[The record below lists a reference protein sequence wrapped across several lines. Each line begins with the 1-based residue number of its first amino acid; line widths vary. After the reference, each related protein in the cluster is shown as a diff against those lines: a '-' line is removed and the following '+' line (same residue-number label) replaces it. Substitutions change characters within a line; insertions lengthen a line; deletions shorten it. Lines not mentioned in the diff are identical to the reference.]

1 MKTHFELPKAALS
14 VMTLLEDKG
23 FEVYLIGGYV
33 RDLLIGRQS
42 TDLDMA
48 TNASA
53 KAMIEIFNDHP
64 LSLIGE
70 KLGTV
75 GVKIEDTWVEL
86 TTYRSEST
94 SSNYRH
100 PDEVRFIGSLKDDV
114 LRRDFTI
121 NALALNVY
129 GDLIDYTDGLNDL
142 EQKRIRAIVHPEDRF
157 AEDAL
162 RILRALRFS
171 SQLGFSIEAQTAQ
184 AMIADQDLVKTLPIE
199 RIAAELDKLILADH
213 ASEVMRAYP
222 QLIKPW
228 FDYDL
233 EALDKLVH
241 FSDKALRYLCL
252 LNKMGHD
259 EIEKQLTSLKFSK
272 AFIKM
277 VLDLKALS
285 LISTHDRYSI
295 KVLMGQYGNELL
307 DLAIRYQKIMGIA
320 GIDPDTY
327 QKLKSEKP
335 AVTLKML
342 ALNGNDLTELGYTGK
357 EISTSLNA
365 LLDLVMNEKIEN
377 NREALIKALKKLH

>member
-1 MKTHFELPKAALS
+1 MKTNFELPKAALS

-33 RDLLIGRQS
+33 RDLLIKRKS

-48 TNASA
+48 TNASS
-53 KAMIEIFNDHP
+53 KAMIEIFKDYP

-94 SSNYRH
+94 SSNFRH

-121 NALALNVY
+121 NALALNIY

-142 EQKRIRAIVHPEDRF
+142 EQKRIRAIGHPEERF

-171 SQLGFSIEAQTAQ
+171 SQLGFTIDPTTEKAMWAQ
-184 AMIADQDLVKTLPIE
+184 AELIEHLPME
-199 RIAAELDKLILADH
+199 RIATEIDKLIKGKHATTVLKQYSDLIRPYFDVDLSLIDH
-213 ASEVMRAYP
+213 
-222 QLIKPW
+222 
-228 FDYDL
+228 L
-233 EALDKLVH
+233 EIMNDPV
-241 FSDKALRYLCL
+241 FRYLCL
-252 LNKMGHD
+252 LDSNSSAQ
-259 EIEKQLTSLKFSK
+259 IQEKLSRLKLSK
-272 AFIKM
+272 KLIQK
-277 VLDLKALS
+277 VLDLKTLNQIRTQDRFEIKRLMHDYGTAMVCMSVAYHMVLQREGIDARVVLS
-285 LISTHDRYSI
+285 LLESHAVVHL
-295 KVLMGQYGNELL
+295 K
-307 DLAIRYQKIMGIA
+307 DLAVKG
-320 GIDPDTY
+320 DD
-327 QKLKSEKP
+327 LK
-335 AVTLKML
+335 T
-342 ALNGNDLTELGYTGK
+342 LGYTGK
-357 EISTSLNA
+357 EISISLNA

-377 NREALIKALKKLH
+377 DREALIKALKKLH